1 MGAEPCRQ
9 EQGRDVERQT
19 EKPGTQRVRQR
30 EQWGHGKV
38 GLERERKLGG
48 RDSSEKRLTW
58 GEGGKDLGKQGLIS
72 W

>member
-9 EQGRDVERQT
+9 EQGRDVEGQT

-30 EQWGHGKV
+30 EWRGNGKV

-48 RDSSEKRLTW
+48 RDASEKRLTW
-58 GEGGKDLGKQGLIS
+58 GEGDKDLGK
-72 W
+72 